1 MCVSVISADTSCSI
15 MGCLGDEDGQ
25 DVRAATYRLLR
36 HLVVDQH
43 DVNQLQT
50 HHFDMFLVRC
60 VGPPFPSTHIDAV
73 LPGHS
78 REITSLTSRRSR
90 LSDSSD
96 CCYHSPTLTD
106 QSHRQSFVR
115 SLHSQSRRRRSSDLP
130 VWRLWASFVSPLL
143 ALLQLRC

>member
-73 LPGHS
+73 LQVTL
-78 REITSLTSRRSR
+78 ERS
-90 LSDSSD
+90 
-96 CCYHSPTLTD
+96 
-106 QSHRQSFVR
+106 QV
-115 SLHSQSRRRRSSDLP
+115 
-130 VWRLWASFVSPLL
+130 
-143 ALLQLRC
+143 